1 MQDLTEL
8 DVHMPLTKLSARCPT
23 RLHQQIDSELFA
35 SLSQGLVLGHQVPVW
50 CVLGSQL
57 SLEIDHC
64 LPACLATE
72 CSVGLGGHSPSS
84 GRGPEASLRAA
95 THAAL

>member
-8 DVHMPLTKLSARCPT
+8 DVHMPLAKISARCPT

-50 CVLGSQL
+50 CVLKSQL
-57 SLEIDHC
+57 SL
-64 LPACLATE
+64 
-72 CSVGLGGHSPSS
+72 GLRSETLSAL
-84 GRGPEASLRAA
+84 RQSLG
-95 THAAL
+95 